1 MKTMT
6 VAQLKSQFSA
16 VIGDLREGRQV
27 AITYGRN
34 KELLATIVPQSKM
47 VQPDYSVKV
56 GDLESAGWA
65 YKLNDFE
72 ISDEQL
78 LGA

>member
-1 MKTMT
+1 MKTMS
-6 VAQLKSQFSA
+6 VAELKSQFST
-16 VIGDLREGRQV
+16 VIGDLREGREV

-47 VQPDYSVKV
+47 PQPNYSIKV
-56 GDLESAGWA
+56 GDLESAGWE
-65 YKLNDFE
+65 YKVNDFE
-72 ISDEQL
+72 MSDEQL

>member
-47 VQPDYSVKV
+47 VQPDYSIKV
-56 GDLESAGWA
+56 GDLAAAGWT
-65 YKLNDFE
+65 YKLNNFE

-78 LGA
+78 LGV